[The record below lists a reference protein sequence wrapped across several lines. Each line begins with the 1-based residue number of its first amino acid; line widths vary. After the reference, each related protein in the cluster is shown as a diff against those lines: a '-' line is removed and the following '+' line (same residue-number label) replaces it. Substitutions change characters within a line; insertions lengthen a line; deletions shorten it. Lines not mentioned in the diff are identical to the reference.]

1 MFTGSL
7 VALIT
12 PFKNGS
18 VDEKGFEKFVAWQIK
33 EGTDGLVP
41 CGTTGESPTL
51 SMEEHKRVIDICI
64 AAAKGTGVPVIAG
77 TGSNSTAEAI
87 DLTQHAKKAG
97 ADAAMLVVPYYNKPT
112 QEGLFQ
118 HFKAVA
124 EAVDIPILLYNVPP
138 RTGGDMQVETVMRL
152 SQVKN
157 IIGIKDASYDMARPT
172 LTKLKAKK
180 GFIQLSGEDAS
191 AVGFLAQGGDGCISV
206 TANVAPRLCG
216 DMHDAWKKRDLDKV
230 FEIQDRLMP
239 LHKAMFC
246 ETSPGPVKYGA
257 ELIGQCERRD
267 APADGA
273 DHREQQEGRA
283 RGDGPCGPDQ
293 LGSSSQKRVIPSE
306 ARDLS
311 RCRSKVLAALG
322 MTPVAGRIDVDT
334 RRLQLAKKPDLDRT
348 VVAQNRKARHNYF
361 IEETFEAGLA
371 LTGTEVKSLRGGR
384 STIAESYVTE
394 EGGEAW
400 LVNANI
406 PNTPRATASITSRA
420 GRASCCCTASRST
433 S

>member
-12 PFKNGS
+12 PFKNGA

-64 AAAKGTGVPVIAG
+64 AAAKGSGVPVIAG

-87 DLTQHAKKAG
+87 ELTQHAKKAG

-138 RTGGDMQVETVMRL
+138 RTGGDMQVETVIRL

-157 IIGIKDASYDMARPT
+157 IVGIKDASYDMARPT
-172 LTKLKAKK
+172 LTRLKAKK
-180 GFIQLSGEDAS
+180 GFIQRSGEDAS
-191 AVGFLAQGGDGCISV
+191 ALGFLAQGGDGCISV

-216 DMHDAWKKRDLDKV
+216 DMHDAWKKRDLDKA
-230 FEIQDRLMP
+230 FELQDRLMP

-246 ETSPGPVKYGA
+246 ETSPGPVKFAA
-257 ELIGQCERRD
+257 ELIGQASAE
-267 APADGA
+267 
-273 DHREQQEGRA
+273 
-283 RGDGPCGPDQ
+283 
-293 LGSSSQKRVIPSE
+293 
-306 ARDLS
+306 
-311 RCRSKVLAALG
+311 
-322 MTPVAGRIDVDT
+322 M
-334 RRLQLAKKPDLDRT
+334 RLPM
-348 VVAQNRKARHNYF
+348 VP
-361 IEETFEAGLA
+361 
-371 LTGTEVKSLRGGR
+371 
-384 STIAESYVTE
+384 IAESSKKAVR
-394 EGGEAW
+394 EAM
-400 LVNANI
+400 I
-406 PNTPRATASITSRA
+406 HA
-420 GRASCCCTASRST
+420 GLIN
-433 S
+433 